1 LILSVSTAC
10 IQVQGQ
16 QSIAGSQGLVS
27 SSSLGEPLNF
37 GIDEVWPPIF
47 EAVTATGTLGKRT

>member
-1 LILSVSTAC
+1 MSTAC